1 MDGIKRIGLIG
12 VGGVMGYNHLTAYA
26 KCTGYKITAICD
38 IDEENLR
45 LKGEKLGIPEEARF
59 VHYEDLLD
67 SGLVDIVDIATPDS
81 SHCEIAMAAV
91 KRNIPISVE
100 KPMGMNYKEVRD
112 VIEAANAKRL
122 PGHVCFTWHYN
133 NYVRLMREQVLS
145 GKLGQIYHVYIRCI
159 KDSGLWEGRPLE
171 WRFDEKISASGV
183 MGDLSSHMFDI
194 ARFLGNEFVSV
205 NADAGIFIKERREL
219 KGDRMLPVT
228 TWDWCNVLAKMEN
241 GANATFQIS
250 RTAKNIGDWIQ
261 VEVYGE
267 KGRLIYSFFSKPVT
281 YESPQRLEVQTDGA
295 PEELIPTEADAA
307 NQSGA
312 FLNLIE
318 GTTDGMEATLE
329 EGMRCQA
336 VLDAAYRSVREHRW
350 VTIDEVVKEG

>member
-1 MDGIKRIGLIG
+1 MDGIKRSGLIG

-112 VIEAANAKRL
+112 VIEAANAKHL

-250 RTAKNIGDWIQ
+250 RTAQFLPNWLM
-261 VEVYGE
+261 VEVYGSR
-267 KGRLIYSFFSKPVT
+267 GRLIYSNDCTTQTLELQTEKNEIIRLKP
-281 YESPQRLEVQTDGA
+281 
-295 PEELIPTEADAA
+295 DARYNA
-307 NQSGA
+307 NQSQA
-312 FLNLIE
+312 FMNLVD
-318 GTTDGMEATLE
+318 GKTDGLEATLE
-329 EGMRCQA
+329 NACKCQA
-336 VLDAAYRSVREHRW
+336 VLDAAYRSVRQGRW
-350 VTIDEVVKEG
+350 VDVREIVDEYQA